1 MNARSIITVLL
12 LGFVM
17 ASVAY
22 MFVPEKPAEPMGVKV
37 NASKP
42 APAPADET
50 PEAARQVVVYYFHGN
65 TRCQTCRTIEAYTE
79 ETVKTAFEDEIQN
92 HRLVWQPMNVESSGN
107 QHFIEDYQLRTR
119 SVVLVE
125 LQDGKQIRWKNLE
138 KVWQLVQDK
147 DAFFNYIQ
155 EETGEFLAGV

>member
-1 MNARSIITVLL
+1 
-12 LGFVM
+12 
-17 ASVAY
+17 
-22 MFVPEKPAEPMGVKV
+22 
-37 NASKP
+37 
-42 APAPADET
+42 
-50 PEAARQVVVYYFHGN
+50 
-65 TRCQTCRTIEAYTE
+65 
-79 ETVKTAFEDEIQN
+79 
-92 HRLVWQPMNVESSGN
+92 MNVESTEN

>member
-1 MNARSIITVLL
+1 MKAKAAVTVLL
-12 LGFVM
+12 LAFVV

-22 MFVPEKPAEPMGVKV
+22 VFIPEKPEENLGVKV

-50 PEAARQVVVYYFHGN
+50 QVAPRQVVVYYFHGN

-79 ETVKTAFEDEIQN
+79 ETVKTAFEDELQN
-92 HRLVWQPMNVESSGN
+92 HRLVWQPMNVESTEN